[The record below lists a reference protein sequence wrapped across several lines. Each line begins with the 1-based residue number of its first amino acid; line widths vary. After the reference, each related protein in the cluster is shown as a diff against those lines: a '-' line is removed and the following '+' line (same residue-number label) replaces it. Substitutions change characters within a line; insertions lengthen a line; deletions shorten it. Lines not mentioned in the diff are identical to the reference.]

1 MGWDLDTSWHQR
13 TDCQCR
19 DQPPRPNT
27 HTLEL
32 GPGTQFLRID
42 TQTTCNKKEQK
53 RSSLWG
59 DRGKESTCH
68 CSFVEVEKQASLAVS
83 SRNTKWKLLLLICAL
98 CASLYPPG
106 LTSTLY
112 PAQSSGLRFLARIS
126 KASWSSAVCKGR
138 YPQVGLRTL
147 LRADRGPLR
156 KLTSSM
162 TPQLGPTPA
171 VPHPVGKDTFLLLT
185 WIFFFYHLLLFF
197 LACRGCFMLVYGRN
211 QQDIVK

>member
-1 MGWDLDTSWHQR
+1 M
-13 TDCQCR
+13 
-19 DQPPRPNT
+19 
-27 HTLEL
+27 EL

-98 CASLYPPG
+98 CTSLYPPG

-138 YPQVGLRTL
+138 YPQVGLRAL

-156 KLTSSM
+156 KLTSSQ

-185 WIFFFYHLLLFF
+185 WIFFFVCLPSLTVFSCL
-197 LACRGCFMLVYGRN
+197 
-211 QQDIVK
+211 